1 MAIGVLLIIVIG
13 LLILANLIFP
23 NKYMYFILLCMLLVI
38 PCESQGIYSG
48 VAYSASGYIN
58 ISCIGYGTIVLFIFY
73 ILKMK
78 KFNKKI
84 TTGLVVCI
92 TIIFAIR
99 LLVDGQNVLSNK
111 LLDNYIL
118 PMALA
123 LLIVSDFKKEW
134 FPEFL
139 KIMYRVILFGAVIAC
154 IEYITGKSIFFHEY
168 YLQTCGWYNQ
178 IYAAT
183 QWLPFRSTSLFGHPL
198 VGGVYYLFGVVYL
211 VNNEKIIK
219 NKVLT
224 IIQFVILLA
233 AILSTNT
240 RSTLIVLGIYL
251 GLKLLLMKKR
261 VSKIL
266 LIGLVI
272 AIIIY
277 VKFFFNFDNLY
288 EQLFARDV
296 TGSSYLVRV
305 TALLNIIHIPF
316 KTILLGNGY
325 NSTQDVLKMIGIN
338 GNVEIAYLIILFEN
352 GVIGFI
358 AWISSLIIMYRRN
371 MLDEIGDLRIKS
383 IINGMILCVLLCGFM
398 SNLFGDPGTLN
409 YIIYML
415 FAFSFVL
422 RQN

>member
-1 MAIGVLLIIVIG
+1 
-13 LLILANLIFP
+13 
-23 NKYMYFILLCMLLVI
+23 
-38 PCESQGIYSG
+38 
-48 VAYSASGYIN
+48 
-58 ISCIGYGTIVLFIFY
+58 
-73 ILKMK
+73 
-78 KFNKKI
+78 
-84 TTGLVVCI
+84 
-92 TIIFAIR
+92 
-99 LLVDGQNVLSNK
+99 
-111 LLDNYIL
+111 
-118 PMALA
+118 
-123 LLIVSDFKKEW
+123 
-134 FPEFL
+134 
-139 KIMYRVILFGAVIAC
+139 
-154 IEYITGKSIFFHEY
+154 
-168 YLQTCGWYNQ
+168 
-178 IYAAT
+178 
-183 QWLPFRSTSLFGHPL
+183 
-198 VGGVYYLFGVVYL
+198 
-211 VNNEKIIK
+211 
-219 NKVLT
+219 
-224 IIQFVILLA
+224 
-233 AILSTNT
+233 
-240 RSTLIVLGIYL
+240 
-251 GLKLLLMKKR
+251 MKKR